1 MTKTDELNCPV
12 RKGLVL
18 FEGKWNIRVLYELIM
33 QSPLRFGELRKS
45 IPDISNTMLAST
57 LKSLEEKGLVI
68 RTQYNEIPPHVEYA
82 LSESGHALVPIFDAI
97 GDWGTKYLK

>member
-1 MTKTDELNCPV
+1 MPQNESLNCPI

-18 FEGKWNIRVLYELIM
+18 FEGKWNIRVLYELIF

-68 RTQYNEIPPHVEYA
+68 RTQYNEIPPHVEYS